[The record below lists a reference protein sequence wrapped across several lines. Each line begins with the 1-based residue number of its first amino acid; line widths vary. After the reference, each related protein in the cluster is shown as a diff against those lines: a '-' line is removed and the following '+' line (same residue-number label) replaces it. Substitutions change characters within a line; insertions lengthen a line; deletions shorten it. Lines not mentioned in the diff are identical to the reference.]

1 MQAWLLGKPK
11 APTPEKRKKTLIW
24 VRGPP
29 KTGQDTDPATQ
40 PLLPTPRN
48 LVLPLLM
55 CLYLCSLPGGGTAID
70 FLLLAQSHGCEDVEG
85 FCCFNLSDH
94 SASIHKQLQ
103 WMQGH
108 TQKIKM
114 QADPFGE
121 WLEGL
126 FGELEPWLKQMLKTL
141 IVGLAIFLAI
151 MLCLPCFVQLLKACL
166 RNFIEEISHQ
176 QYAYQ
181 RIQEQL

>member
-1 MQAWLLGKPK
+1 MATGEAEDPDTGE
-11 APTPEKRKKTLIW
+11 AEKNTY
-24 VRGPP
+24 
-29 KTGQDTDPATQ
+29 
-40 PLLPTPRN
+40 
-48 LVLPLLM
+48 M
-55 CLYLCSLPGGGTAID
+55 GGGTAID

-108 TQKIKM
+108 TQKIKV

-166 RNFIEEISHQ
+166 RNFIEEISRQ
-176 QYAYQ
+176 QYVYQ

>member
-1 MQAWLLGKPK
+1 MARLF
-11 APTPEKRKKTLIW
+11 
-24 VRGPP
+24 
-29 KTGQDTDPATQ
+29 
-40 PLLPTPRN
+40 
-48 LVLPLLM
+48 
-55 CLYLCSLPGGGTAID
+55 D

-166 RNFIEEISHQ
+166 RKLHRGNLTSAVRISAHSG
-176 QYAYQ
+176 ATIDALRNRNRV
-181 RIQEQL
+181 RICVRVVTGQLSVAWGGGDVVIGMIRVSGCKRVRLLPMR